1 MSNPTFWVETIKNN
15 NSPKHLLKLENNR
28 KLRSTFEL
36 LIENPNI
43 KSVQEKPIAIKWI
56 NPDSNS
62 LSDTTDATDTAK
74 NKIDCN
80 IDNNGVSISSA
91 GQTGQIRPQQKITMG
106 WKTK

>member
-1 MSNPTFWVETIKNN
+1 M
-15 NSPKHLLKLENNR
+15 LKLENNR

-43 KSVQEKPIAIKWI
+43 KRVQEKPIAIKWV

-62 LSDTTDATDTAK
+62 LSDTTDVTDTAK

-80 IDNNGVSISSA
+80 IDNNGVSISSDR
-91 GQTGQIRPQQKITMG
+91 QTGPIRPQQKITMG